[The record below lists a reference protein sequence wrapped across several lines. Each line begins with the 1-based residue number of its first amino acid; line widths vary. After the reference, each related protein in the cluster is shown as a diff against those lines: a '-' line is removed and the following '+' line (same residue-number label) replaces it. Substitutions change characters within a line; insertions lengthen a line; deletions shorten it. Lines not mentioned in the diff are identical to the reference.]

1 MLKDNLYTIRTK
13 NVLSESEIEL
23 DIQLDQEHEI
33 FKGHFPQQA
42 VLPGVCLIDMLT
54 EILSEHLNK
63 PLQLTDASAVKY
75 LRMVTPDKDS
85 NLKLKLTFDQQE
97 SGVALQA
104 SSLLEDASTNMKF
117 KGVYKY

>member
-1 MLKDNLYTIRTK
+1 
-13 NVLSESEIEL
+13 
-23 DIQLDQEHEI
+23 I

>member
-63 PLQLTDASAVKY
+63 PLQLTEASAVKY

-85 NLKLKLTFDQQE
+85 NLKLKLIFDQQE